1 MVKVADFGLAQLS
14 GISGF
19 AKARGGTIGYMP
31 PEQLQQQE
39 IDCRSDLWAFA
50 ALLYQLLT
58 GFNPFQ
64 ASSIDE
70 SLQRILNDPLPLP
83 SELRDDLDP
92 AADTVI
98 VQALMAAKELR
109 PDNVSEFIGQLL
121 PLLGKPEKGHRQLK
135 LLVNNS
141 DLDEIELSDD
151 WHQEDGQSQ
160 EYLEDVRFEDEQPPD
175 GPTAPPW
182 QRMPRRLRGALGRLV
197 AAAACGVFAFT
208 GLSGFGLPQRFLP
221 GTAADG
227 QGAVSAVSALSALAA
242 GQLDIGLIILIGVIA
257 LVAVGALIAHQLGSA
272 LAVVIMVAGLFTHGL
287 ILFGIAAA
295 LLLAA
300 WWLFFGRHGGPD
312 ATVVMLTPLLGALC
326 LSFALPM
333 LAGYYLPWRRALAAA
348 GTQGLLLII
357 LAASTGS
364 ATIVGTGLVLSPL
377 DAAAPI
383 ALTASQAMTTDITP
397 AAVHASTAMPS
408 TTAMYASTALASSV
422 GSGIAGFVEMLLPGQ
437 TLGFLAAPL
446 PWVSLLALM
455 LAALLVS
462 LPLSHALRRE
472 SQGQSK
478 GSRGRTGQK
487 QGRAAADDKDDLEID
502 EQSAG
507 RSNLA
512 MFFCLLLASLVLAAS
527 CIAVPEFI
535 AAGQDGSNTINLALR
550 QANIVQQSVGL
561 GLSFILLL
569 ILSLLGVPPST
580 GRIAVPTDETAG

>member
-50 ALLYQLLT
+50 TLLYQLLT

-64 ASSIDE
+64 ADGIDE

-92 AADTVI
+92 AADSVI

-109 PDNVSEFIGQLL
+109 PDSVSDFIGQLL
-121 PLLGKPEKGHRQLK
+121 PLLGKPKKGHRQLK

-151 WHQEDGQSQ
+151 WHQEDGQDQ

-175 GPTAPPW
+175 GPAAPPW

-227 QGAVSAVSALSALAA
+227 QDMASVLSALAA
-242 GQLDIGLIILIGVIA
+242 GQLDIGLIVLAGVIA
-257 LVAVGALIAHQLGSA
+257 LVAIGALIAPQLGSA
-272 LAVVIMVAGLFTHGL
+272 LAVVIMVAGLFAHGL
-287 ILFGIAAA
+287 VLFGIAAA
-295 LLLAA
+295 LLLVA

-312 ATVVMLTPLLGALC
+312 ATVVMLAPLLGALS
-326 LSFALPM
+326 LGFALPM
-333 LAGYYLPWRRALAAA
+333 IAGYYLPWRRALAAA

-364 ATIVGTGLVLSPL
+364 ATIANTGLILSPL
-377 DAAAPI
+377 DAASPT
-383 ALTASQAMTTDITP
+383 ALTTGQSLAAAPTP
-397 AAVHASTAMPS
+397 
-408 TTAMYASTALASSV
+408 TAMYASTSLASSV
-422 GSGIAGFVEMLLPGQ
+422 GSGIAGFVEMLLPGP
-437 TLGFLAAPL
+437 TLSFLAAPL

-455 LAALLVS
+455 LAALVVS
-462 LPLSHALRRE
+462 LPLSYALRRE

-502 EQSAG
+502 EQPAG

-527 CIAVPEFI
+527 CIAVPELI
-535 AAGQDGSNTINLALR
+535 AAGQGGSNTINLAIR
-550 QANIVQQSVGL
+550 QDNIIQQSVGL